1 MNDDDEIPAWG
12 DGENLTG
19 DAYVKWIREV
29 RGEEIPA
36 WVSAA
41 LDIEGVDSKRVEEV
55 NSPTT
60 SSMANPK
67 QILMIR
73 TNEDEINVFLTSK
86 LAWEWLKSR
95 FQKYHDDPP
104 ICREPRI
111 KGTMEYKEADHIWF
125 NQRVATLRKQ
135 HNQGERNTFHVL
147 RKSGAF
153 LASISITYLYRK
165 GDL

>member
-1 MNDDDEIPAWG
+1 MNDDDETPAWG
-12 DGENLTG
+12 DGEALTG
-19 DAYVKWIREV
+19 DAYVRWIREA
-29 RGEEIPA
+29 RGEIPTWA
-36 WVSAA
+36 SVA
-41 LDIEGVDSKRVEEV
+41 LKTNGVGKRVEEV
-55 NSPTT
+55 NDPTT
-60 SSMANPK
+60 SSMSDPK

-73 TNEDEINVFLTSK
+73 TNEDEINAFFTTK
-86 LAWEWLKSR
+86 LAWAWLKSR
-95 FQKYHDDPP
+95 YQKYHDDPP

-135 HNQGERNTFHVL
+135 HKQGEQNTFHVL

-165 GDL
+165 GDV